1 MKTDTSLE
9 LKKSKELLMDKS
21 NIEDLIYTLSHYE
34 IHIIV
39 TALYNAVKIMDL
51 MDPNKSFNIDN
62 DMLAK
67 QNKYD
72 LISMVLSLTDQA
84 RMINQE
90 IEISTGQ
97 KYSSHIN

>member
-1 MKTDTSLE
+1 
-9 LKKSKELLMDKS
+9 
-21 NIEDLIYTLSHYE
+21 
-34 IHIIV
+34 
-39 TALYNAVKIMDL
+39 
-51 MDPNKSFNIDN
+51 
-62 DMLAK
+62 MLAK